1 MSHYLITGGLGLI
14 GAELVKELSA
24 SGHQVRIIDKLSSG
38 QRNSIDDNCELV
50 IGDVNDETLVSEV
63 MSGVDGCFHL
73 AMPDESSDQDSD
85 DIGCNNLQGMINV
98 LSAAKNSAGQS
109 PVPVV
114 YASSSITYGDNAHTS
129 LNEGVTTRPLT
140 SAAADKVA
148 IELRARVATLAHG
161 IPTTGLRLFSVYG
174 HSRHESGVNKGVI
187 DIFMERMMTGQ
198 AITIYGDGQ
207 QTRDFVYLPDVVKFF
222 TAAMSKPAQQPAI
235 YNVCTGKQTSMQQL
249 AHMLFSLYGKRI
261 EIRHAAAQKGDIRS
275 SVGNP
280 DLAIRHLGIRARTP
294 LADGLKQM
302 LACQSASAAVSRH
315 NTTIGNGRLHTLLR
329 PSTATT

>member
-24 SGHQVRIIDKLSSG
+24 SGHRIRIIDNLSSG
-38 QRNSIDDNCELV
+38 QRNSIEDNCELV

-73 AMPDESSDQDSD
+73 ATPDESSDQDSD
-85 DIGCNNLQGMINV
+85 DLGCNNLQGMINV
-98 LSAAKNSAGQS
+98 LSAAKNSAVHS

-129 LNEGVTTRPLT
+129 LNEDVTTRPLT

-161 IPTTGLRLFSVYG
+161 IPTTGLRLFSIYG

-249 AHMLFSLYGKRI
+249 AHMLFSLYNKQI
-261 EIRHAAAQKGDIRS
+261 EIRHAPAQKGDIRS

-280 DLAIRHLGIRARTP
+280 DLAIRHLGIRARTH
-294 LADGLKQM
+294 LADGLKQI
-302 LACQSASAAVSRH
+302 LACQSATTAVSKRSAT
-315 NTTIGNGRLHTLLR
+315 NGNDRLPTTLC